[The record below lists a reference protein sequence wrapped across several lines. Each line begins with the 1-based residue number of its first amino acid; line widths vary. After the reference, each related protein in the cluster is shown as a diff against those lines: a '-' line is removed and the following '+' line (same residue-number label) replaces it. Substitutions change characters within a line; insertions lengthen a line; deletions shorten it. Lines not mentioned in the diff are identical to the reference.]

1 MAKPLDPNTP
11 GAPGTPEAPGGGGGG
26 NGGNGGIDR
35 DMTPLGS
42 HQKMNYGAL
51 AGSVGLGLL
60 FVLWQMGAFSTEE
73 PETQEKTQQLQTHTA
88 PPLPPPAAPPLLP
101 QAAPPPPPPAP
112 LFDEMAAERERLLL
126 LKVRGLQKNLFERR
140 RSKMLVVS
148 DPASHQSAALPA
160 AGAAPSPQSISSP
173 FGLDPHAEN
182 PNTPRV
188 GDVGPVLEQEAV
200 AARLLRTTGY
210 TITEGTVIPAV
221 METAINSQ
229 LPGLVRALNSAD
241 VYSHD
246 GSQLLI
252 PKGSRL
258 VGRYQSSIRRG
269 QVRVFIIW
277 TRILRADG
285 LSVLINSP
293 GTDPLG
299 RAGLEGDVDTHF
311 FQIFGAAIL
320 LSVLDA
326 GLDIAVET
334 AKDQANNNTNIG
346 QGSFS
351 GSGLDRAGELAL
363 QDSIQIQPT
372 IHIDQGTRIS
382 IMVARDLDFE
392 AVEMARA
399 AGQRK

>member
-1 MAKPLDPNTP
+1 MADPLDPITP
-11 GAPGTPEAPGGGGGG
+11 PPSSPPDGG
-26 NGGNGGIDR
+26 NGENGRIDR

-42 HQKMNYGAL
+42 QQKMNWSAFGVL
-51 AGSVGLGLL
+51 VGFVLL
-60 FVLWQMGAFSTEE
+60 FVLWWAGAFSTKE
-73 PETQEKTQQLQTHTA
+73 PETKENPQPLQTQAA
-88 PPLPPPAAPPLLP
+88 PALPPPTPAPIV
-101 QAAPPPPPPAP
+101 QREVYTPPEPPP

-126 LKVRGLQKNLFERR
+126 LKVQGLQKNLVERR

-148 DPASHQSAALPA
+148 DPAAQQPAVQSAAAPTPTA
-160 AGAAPSPQSISSP
+160 ALSPQSPHTP
-173 FGLDPHAEN
+173 FGEDN
-182 PNTPRV
+182 PNAIRE
-188 GDVGPVLEQEAV
+188 GEVGPVLEQEAV
-200 AARLLRTTGY
+200 PARLLRTSGY
-210 TITEGTVIPAV
+210 TITEGTVIPAIL
-221 METAINSQ
+221 ETAIHSQ

-258 VGRYQSSIRRG
+258 VGRYQSTIRRG
-269 QVRVFIIW
+269 QSRVFIIW
-277 TRILRADG
+277 TRVIRADG
-285 LSVLINSP
+285 LSVMINSP

-311 FQIFGAAIL
+311 FQIFGAAVL

-326 GLDIAVET
+326 GLDMGTEVV
-334 AKDQANNNTNIG
+334 KNQANNSTNIG

-351 GSGLDRAGELAL
+351 GSGLDRAGEMAL
-363 QDSIQIQPT
+363 QDSIRIQPT

-399 AGQRK
+399 AAQRK

>member
-1 MAKPLDPNTP
+1 MAEPIDPNTP
-11 GAPGTPEAPGGGGGG
+11 GAPGAPGDG
-26 NGGNGGIDR
+26 NGENSRNIDR
-35 DMTPLGS
+35 DMTPLAS
-42 HQKMNYGAL
+42 TQKFNAL
-51 AGSVGLGLL
+51 AVGSLVAAG
-60 FVLWQMGAFSTEE
+60 FVFVMWRAGVFSTEQAAD
-73 PETQEKTQQLQTHTA
+73 PTPKTPAVPAQQA
-88 PPLPPPAAPPLLP
+88 PPLPRPTVAVVQPPPVYTPPE
-101 QAAPPPPPPAP
+101 PPPPAE
-112 LFDEMAAERERLLL
+112 LLDAEAERLLL
-126 LKVRGLQKNLFERR
+126 LKVRGLQKQMFERR

-148 DPASHQSAALPA
+148 DPSASPPAALPA
-160 AGAAPSPQSISSP
+160 ALSADGSTPSPPVIPSP
-173 FGLDPHAEN
+173 FGVDPYEDN
-182 PNTPRV
+182 PNTPRM
-188 GDVGPVLEQEAV
+188 GDVGPVLQQAAV
-200 AARLLRTTGY
+200 PARLLRTTAY
-210 TITEGTVIPAV
+210 TITEGTVIPAI
-221 METAINSQ
+221 METAITSE
-229 LPGLVRALNSAD
+229 LPGLVRSLNSAD

-258 VGRYQSSIRRG
+258 VGRYQSSTRRG

-326 GLDIAVET
+326 GLEIGIEAVKERGS
-334 AKDQANNNTNIG
+334 NNTNIG
-346 QGSFS
+346 QNE
-351 GSGLDRAGELAL
+351 SGLSRAGEIAL
-363 QDSIQIQPT
+363 EDSIRIQPT

-399 AGQRK
+399 AAQRK

>member
-1 MAKPLDPNTP
+1 MAEPLDPLTP
-11 GAPGTPEAPGGGGGG
+11 PPDTSP
-26 NGGNGGIDR
+26 NGGNGDNGRIDR
-35 DMTPLGS
+35 DMTPLGGN
-42 HQKMNYGAL
+42 QKVNYGAFGVL
-51 AGSVGLGLL
+51 VVLGLL
-60 FVLWQMGAFSTEE
+60 FVLWWTGAFSTEPPE
-73 PETQEKTQQLQTHTA
+73 PEEPPQPLHLLA
-88 PPLPPPAAPPLLP
+88 PPPLPPPSSPPVEQP
-101 QAAPPPPPPAP
+101 DPATPPPPPAP
-112 LFDEMAAERERLLL
+112 FDEMAAERERLLL
-126 LKVRGLQKNLFERR
+126 LRVQGLQKQMFERR

-148 DPASHQSAALPA
+148 DPAAASPAAQPAALPA
-160 AGAAPSPQSISSP
+160 AGSPLPPQPIPSP
-173 FGLDPHAEN
+173 FGEAAADN

-200 AARLLRTTGY
+200 SARILRTTGY
-210 TITEGTVIPAV
+210 TITEGTVIPAI
-221 METAINSQ
+221 METAVHSQ

-285 LSVLINSP
+285 MSILINSP
-293 GTDPLG
+293 GTGPLG

-320 LSVLDA
+320 LSVLDT
-326 GLDIAVET
+326 GLDIGLEMAR
-334 AKDQANNNTNIG
+334 DQGSNNTNIG
-346 QGSFS
+346 QGSFNN
-351 GSGLDRAGELAL
+351 SGLDRAGEMAL
-363 QDSIQIQPT
+363 QDSIRIAPT
-372 IHIDQGTRIS
+372 IHIDQGTRIL

-392 AVEMARA
+392 AVEMARE
-399 AGQRK
+399 AGHRK

>member
-1 MAKPLDPNTP
+1 MAEPSGPHTP
-11 GAPGTPEAPGGGGGG
+11 DSPGGG
-26 NGGNGGIDR
+26 NGERTRIDR

-42 HQKMNYGAL
+42 QQKMNYGAF
-51 AGSVGLGLL
+51 GVIVGLALL
-60 FVLWQMGAFSTEE
+60 FVLWWTGAFSTQE
-73 PETQEKTQQLQTHTA
+73 PETKEKPQPLQTQAA
-88 PPLPPPAAPPLLP
+88 PPLPPPVTTPLPTREPYTPPE
-101 QAAPPPPPPAP
+101 PPP

-126 LKVRGLQKNLFERR
+126 LKVQGLQQQLFERR

-148 DPASHQSAALPA
+148 DPAAQQPPVQSAALPA
-160 AGAAPSPQSISSP
+160 DPAPQSIPSP
-173 FGLDPHAEN
+173 FGMDPSEEN

-188 GDVGPVLEQEAV
+188 GDVGPVVEQEAV
-200 AARLLRTTGY
+200 PARLLRTTGY
-210 TITEGTVIPAV
+210 TITEGTVIPAI
-221 METAINSQ
+221 METAVNSQ

-258 VGRYQSSIRRG
+258 VGRYQSSVRRG

-277 TRILRADG
+277 TRIIRADG

-311 FQIFGAAIL
+311 FQIFGAAVL

-326 GLDIAVET
+326 GLDIGVEVV
-334 AKDQANNNTNIG
+334 KNQGRNNTTIGHGNIND
-346 QGSFS
+346 
-351 GSGLDRAGELAL
+351 SGLDRAGEIAL
-363 QDSIQIQPT
+363 QDSIRIQPT

-392 AVEMARA
+392 AVEMSRA

>member
-1 MAKPLDPNTP
+1 MAEPLDPHTP
-11 GAPGTPEAPGGGGGG
+11 DSPGGG
-26 NGGNGGIDR
+26 NGEHGRIDR
-35 DMTPLGS
+35 DMTPLAS
-42 HQKMNYGAL
+42 HQKFNYGAFIAL
-51 AGSVGLGLL
+51 TAVALI
-60 FVLWQMGAFSTEE
+60 FVLWWAGAFSTEQS
-73 PETQEKTQQLQTHTA
+73 ETEETPQPLQTLPA
-88 PPLPPPAAPPLLP
+88 PTLPPPAPPPLEQP
-101 QAAPPPPPPAP
+101 EPYTPPAPPPP
-112 LFDEMAAERERLLL
+112 FDELAAERERLLL
-126 LKVRGLQKNLFERR
+126 LKVQGLQKQMFERR

-148 DPASHQSAALPA
+148 DPAAQQPAAQPAALSAAGTP
-160 AGAAPSPQSISSP
+160 PSSQSIPSP
-173 FGLDPHAEN
+173 FGRAPSEDN

-188 GDVGPVLEQEAV
+188 GDVGPVLQQEAV
-200 AARLLRTTGY
+200 PARLLRTTAY
-210 TITEGTVIPAV
+210 TITEGTIIPAIL
-221 METAINSQ
+221 ETAIHSQ

-320 LSVLDA
+320 LSVLDT
-326 GLDIAVET
+326 GLDIGLEMARE
-334 AKDQANNNTNIG
+334 QGSHNTNIG
-346 QGSFS
+346 HGSFN
-351 GSGLDRAGELAL
+351 GSGLDRAGEIAL
-363 QDSIQIQPT
+363 QDSIRIQPT

>member
-1 MAKPLDPNTP
+1 MAEPLDPITP
-11 GAPGTPEAPGGGGGG
+11 PPSSPPASG
-26 NGGNGGIDR
+26 NGENGGIDR
-35 DMTPLGS
+35 DMTPLAS
-42 HQKMNYGAL
+42 HQKMNYGAF
-51 AGSVGLGLL
+51 GGIVGLALL
-60 FVLWQMGAFSTEE
+60 FVLWWAGAFSTEPIE
-73 PETQEKTQQLQTHTA
+73 EEKTQPLQTLPA
-88 PPLPPPAAPPLLP
+88 PTLPPPAPPPLAQP
-101 QAAPPPPPPAP
+101 EPYTPPEPPP
-112 LFDEMAAERERLLL
+112 LFDERAAERERLLL
-126 LKVRGLQKNLFERR
+126 LKVQGLQKNLFERR

-148 DPASHQSAALPA
+148 DPAAHQPAVQAA
-160 AGAAPSPQSISSP
+160 AAPQSPPTP
-173 FGLDPHAEN
+173 FGLDPDGEN
-182 PNTPRV
+182 PNAIRV
-188 GDVGPVLEQEAV
+188 GDVGPVVQEEAV
-200 AARLLRTTGY
+200 AARLLRTTHY
-210 TITEGTVIPAV
+210 TITEGTVIPAI

-246 GSQLLI
+246 GTQLLI

-269 QVRVFIIW
+269 QSRVFIIW

-326 GLDIAVET
+326 GLDIGTEAV
-334 AKDQANNNTNIG
+334 KDRANNSTNIG

-351 GSGLDRAGELAL
+351 GSGLDRAGEIAL
-363 QDSIQIQPT
+363 QDSIRIQPT

-392 AVEMARA
+392 AVEMARV

>member
-1 MAKPLDPNTP
+1 MAEPS
-11 GAPGTPEAPGGGGGG
+11 APG
-26 NGGNGGIDR
+26 NGEKTRIDR
-35 DMTPLGS
+35 DMTPLAS
-42 HQKMNYGAL
+42 QQKMNYAAFGII
-51 AGSVGLGLL
+51 VGLALL
-60 FVLWQMGAFSTEE
+60 FVLWQQGAFSTA
-73 PETQEKTQQLQTHTA
+73 PIETKEKTQPLQTLPA
-88 PPLPPPAAPPLLP
+88 PPLD
-101 QAAPPPPPPAP
+101 PPPAP
-112 LFDEMAAERERLLL
+112 PRPPREPFTPPEPPPPFDEMAAERERLLL
-126 LKVRGLQKNLFERR
+126 LQVQGLQKQLFERR

-148 DPASHQSAALPA
+148 DPAAQQPAVQAAALPA
-160 AGAAPSPQSISSP
+160 AGAALSPQPIPSPS
-173 FGLDPHAEN
+173 GADNPHAIRE
-182 PNTPRV
+182 
-188 GDVGPVLEQEAV
+188 GDVGPVLEQAAV
-200 AARLLRTTGY
+200 PARLLRTTGY

-221 METAINSQ
+221 METAIHSQ

-246 GSQLLI
+246 GTQLLI

-258 VGRYQSSIRRG
+258 VGRYQSTIRRG
-269 QVRVFIIW
+269 QSRVFIIW
-277 TRILRADG
+277 TRIIRADG

-334 AKDQANNNTNIG
+334 AKDQGSNNTNIG

-351 GSGLDRAGELAL
+351 GSGLDRAGDLAL
-363 QDSIQIQPT
+363 QDSIRIQPT

-399 AGQRK
+399 AEHRK

>member
-1 MAKPLDPNTP
+1 
-11 GAPGTPEAPGGGGGG
+11 
-26 NGGNGGIDR
+26 
-35 DMTPLGS
+35 MTPLASG
-42 HQKMNYGAL
+42 QKMNVAAFGVVVAL
-51 AGSVGLGLL
+51 ALL
-60 FVLWQMGAFSTEE
+60 FVLWWAGVFSTA
-73 PETQEKTQQLQTHTA
+73 PIETAEKTQPLHT
-88 PPLPPPAAPPLLP
+88 PAAPPVP
-101 QAAPPPPPPAP
+101 APAPTPTTTPPPPPPAP
-112 LFDEMAAERERLLL
+112 PVPVFDEMAAERERLLL
-126 LKVRGLQKNLFERR
+126 LRVQGLQKQMFERR

-148 DPASHQSAALPA
+148 NPAAPPPTVQPAALA
-160 AGAAPSPQSISSP
+160 ADGPPPPQSLPSP
-173 FGLDPHAEN
+173 FGTDPAADN

-210 TITEGTVIPAV
+210 TITEGTVIPAIL
-221 METAINSQ
+221 ETAIHSQ

-277 TRILRADG
+277 TRIIRADG

-299 RAGLEGDVDTHF
+299 RAGLGGDVDTHF

-320 LSVLDA
+320 LSVLDT
-326 GLDIAVET
+326 GLDIGLEMAR
-334 AKDQANNNTNIG
+334 DQGSNNTNLG
-346 QGSFS
+346 HGSFN
-351 GSGLDRAGELAL
+351 GSGLDRAGEVAL
-363 QDSIQIQPT
+363 QDSIRIEPT
-372 IHIDQGTRIS
+372 IHVDQGTRIS

-392 AVEMARA
+392 AVEKARA
-399 AGQRK
+399 AAQRE

>member
-1 MAKPLDPNTP
+1 MAEPSGPNTP
-11 GAPGTPEAPGGGGGG
+11 DSPGGG
-26 NGGNGGIDR
+26 NGERPRIDR

-42 HQKMNYGAL
+42 QQKMNYGAF
-51 AGSVGLGLL
+51 GVIVGLALL
-60 FVLWQMGAFSTEE
+60 FVLWWTGAFSTQE
-73 PETQEKTQQLQTHTA
+73 PETKENPQPLQTQAA
-88 PPLPPPAAPPLLP
+88 PPLPPPVTTPLPTREPYTPPE
-101 QAAPPPPPPAP
+101 PPP

-126 LKVRGLQKNLFERR
+126 LKVQGLQQQLFERR

-148 DPASHQSAALPA
+148 DPAAQQPAVQAAALSTDGTPPA
-160 AGAAPSPQSISSP
+160 PQSIPSP
-173 FGLDPHAEN
+173 FGMDPSEDN

-188 GDVGPVLEQEAV
+188 GDVGPVLAQEAV
-200 AARLLRTTGY
+200 PARLLRTTGY
-210 TITEGTVIPAV
+210 TITEGTVIPAI
-221 METAINSQ
+221 METAVNSQ

-258 VGRYQSSIRRG
+258 VGRYQSSVRRG

-277 TRILRADG
+277 TRIIRADG

-311 FQIFGAAIL
+311 FQIFGAAVL

-326 GLDIAVET
+326 GLDIGVEVV
-334 AKDQANNNTNIG
+334 KNQGRNNTTIGHGNIND
-346 QGSFS
+346 
-351 GSGLDRAGELAL
+351 SGLDRAGEIAL
-363 QDSIQIQPT
+363 QDSIRIQPT

-392 AVEMARA
+392 AVEMSRA
-399 AGQRK
+399 AGHRK